1 MIVKNL
7 QSLLLAAI
15 VGTVMFAVAPLNSF
29 AAAEA
34 MLSKGQTV
42 YVPVYSNIFT
52 APKEVPIHLAN
63 ILTIRN
69 TDLHNAIQVTSA
81 DYYDTKG
88 TLVKKYYQKAV
99 TLAPLETTYVYLSE
113 RDREGGFGAN
123 FIVRWQA
130 GKEVNIPIIECL
142 MVGSPGR
149 TFVSPG
155 QSIREDTR

>member
-1 MIVKNL
+1 MTLKNCRAL
-7 QSLLLAAI
+7 MLAAA
-15 VGTVMFAVAPLNSF
+15 VCAVLFTVATPDSL
-29 AAAEA
+29 AAADVV
-34 MLSKGQTV
+34 LSRGQTV

-52 APKEVPIHLAN
+52 APKAVPIHLAN

-81 DYYDTKG
+81 DYYDTRG
-88 TLVKKYYQKAV
+88 TLIKKYYQTSV

-142 MVGSPGR
+142 MVGNEGR
-149 TFVSPG
+149 AFVSPG
-155 QSIREDTR
+155 QAVREDTK